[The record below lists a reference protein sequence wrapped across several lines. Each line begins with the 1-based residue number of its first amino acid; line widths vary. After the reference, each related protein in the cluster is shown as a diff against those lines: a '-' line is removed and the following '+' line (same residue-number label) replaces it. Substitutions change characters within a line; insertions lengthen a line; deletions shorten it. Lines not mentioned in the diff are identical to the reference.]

1 MTYLDSAGNP
11 LHLGP
16 LLGKGGEGAV
26 YDLAGPGPPRVAKLY
41 HQPPPASKGEKLRA
55 MVATAEP
62 ALLTIAA
69 WPLDTVHTSAGAL
82 AGLIMPKVTGYSELH
97 LLYSPAHR
105 RSEFPSADWGHLV
118 QTARNLAAAV
128 EAVHA
133 RGHVIGD
140 VNQKNFTVAPNAT
153 VMLVDCD
160 SFQIAGNGTV
170 HPCEVGVAHFTPPE
184 LQGKSFRGVV
194 RTQNH
199 DAFGLAVLCF
209 HLLFMGRHPFAG
221 RFRGRGDMPI
231 ERAISEFRFSFGA
244 SAARALMEPP
254 PGALPL
260 SGISPAV
267 ASLFEEAFGS
277 TTANVRPSPGQW
289 RAALEAMARQLRT
302 CSRVAAHKFVSS
314 SCVWCDLEGR
324 TGVIFF
330 LGASARAAGG
340 AGAVFDVAA
349 AWKAIENM
357 KPPATLP
364 PLPQPTVQG
373 IVANPVDRAVLLRRR
388 VTRLARMIVPPV
400 AALLI
405 FSIAM
410 PTVLMVI
417 LIAIAVCVFL
427 VPVPGAEEA
436 VQRRAAFGAADA
448 AWREIQEAWMRE
460 RQSGFGA
467 FGAELDQL
475 SRKRAAYQELERQR
489 ARELGALE
497 AAKRQKQLD
506 RFLDRF
512 FIDHAKIPKIGPGRK
527 ATLASWGIETAAD
540 ITYQRLAGVPGFG
553 ETLAAS
559 LIMWRHSLEGRFV
572 FDPAQA
578 IDAGEIARVEQ
589 KFLPQRRD
597 IERVLLAGPARL
609 AALRA
614 QIDARRTRLHADLQS
629 RAEEWARARADLDQ
643 FTL

>member
-1 MTYLDSAGNP
+1 MTYVDSARNP
-11 LHLGP
+11 LRLGR

-26 YDLAGPGPPRVAKLY
+26 YDLAGPGPPRVVKLY
-41 HQPPPASKGEKLRA
+41 HQPPAASKGEKLRA
-55 MVATAEP
+55 MVSTADP
-62 ALLTIAA
+62 VLLNVAA
-69 WPLDTVHTSAGAL
+69 WPLDTVHTAAGAL
-82 AGLIMPKVTGYSELH
+82 AGMIMPKVTGYAELH

-128 EAVHA
+128 ETVHA

-140 VNQKNFTVAPNAT
+140 VNQKNFTVAANAT

-160 SFQIAGNGTV
+160 SFQIARNGAV

-194 RTQNH
+194 RTRNH

-221 RFRGRGDMPI
+221 RFRGSGDMPI

-244 SAARALMEPP
+244 SAARVLMEPP

-260 SGISPAV
+260 SAVSPGV
-267 ASLFEEAFGS
+267 ASLFETAFGAAA
-277 TTANVRPSPGQW
+277 ANERPSPGQW
-289 RAALEAMARQLRT
+289 RAALEEMARQLRT
-302 CSRVAAHKFVSS
+302 CSRIAAHKFVTS

-324 TGVIFF
+324 TGVVFF
-330 LGASARAAGG
+330 LGLRARTAGPG
-340 AGAVFDVAA
+340 VAFDMVA
-349 AWKAIENM
+349 AWKAIEHV
-357 KPPATLP
+357 KPPAALP
-364 PLPQPTVQG
+364 PLPQPTVRG
-373 IVANPVDRAVLLRRR
+373 IVPAPAGRSVLVRRR
-388 VTRLARMIVPPV
+388 VTKLARVIVPLA
-400 AALLI
+400 AALVI
-405 FSIAM
+405 FNVAIPA
-410 PTVLMVI
+410 TVMVM
-417 LIAIAVCVFL
+417 LIAIGAGVFL
-427 VPVPGAEEA
+427 IPLPGDEEA
-436 VQRRAAFGAADA
+436 VRRRAAFDAADA
-448 AWREIQEAWMRE
+448 AWREIQQMWMRE
-460 RQSGFGA
+460 RQSGLGVFA
-467 FGAELDQL
+467 AELDQL
-475 SRKRAAYQELERQR
+475 TRKRAAYQELERQR

-540 ITYQRLAGVPGFG
+540 VTYQRLQGIPGFG
-553 ETLAAS
+553 ETLVAS
-559 LIMWRHSLEGRFV
+559 LMVWRHSLERKFV

-578 IDAGEIARVEQ
+578 VDPAEIARVEQ
-589 KFLPQRRD
+589 KFSPQRRE
-597 IERVLLAGPARL
+597 IERVLLSGPARL
-609 AALRA
+609 VALRA

-629 RAEEWARARADLDQ
+629 RAEAWAQARADLDP
-643 FTL
+643 FTV